1 MSNQFIFR
9 DYVPSARGQSMLNAN
24 TKSLISAR
32 SQSRLN
38 EFDLIAS
45 SINGETF
52 HRSYLPEHVHPIMTV
67 TVEFKIGF
75 ISTFVNSS
83 GYLPTTT
90 VFFLRH
96 TYERFY

>member
-1 MSNQFIFR
+1 
-9 DYVPSARGQSMLNAN
+9 MLNAN